1 MKNTLPKLFAV
12 FAVLVL
18 VVIGCTALGVSDAVT
33 VTTLPFTLLGK
44 GLRALSL
51 SGVGGNI
58 AAIVLYLLVCLSPLA
73 LGIGR
78 RLAKEDLLLPVCSG
92 AMFYA
97 VYYMI
102 NPGLRAATMGG
113 VTGDFILSGAVY
125 SVLLAWAVIRLLR
138 CCDGSD
144 PGGVYRA
151 LRIILWVCMVE
162 FAVAVAASL
171 GGSLLSAESV
181 RSANTMG
188 GIDFAPTYI
197 FIFLSFAVSALEY
210 LMSIGVIFLA
220 IGLLRE
226 LEADPYSEGCCRA
239 CETTAKCCR
248 RTLVTVT
255 LAYTALGLA
264 QIIFAPALLSI
275 DIRFRLPIASIALS
289 FALLALSRL
298 LNRGKAIKEDNE
310 LFV

>member
-18 VVIGCTALGVSDAVT
+18 AIIGCVILGVSDAVT
-33 VTTLPFTLLGK
+33 VLTLPFTLLGK
-44 GLRALSL
+44 GLRALSI
-51 SGVGGNI
+51 SGGGGNI
-58 AAIVLYLLVCLSPLA
+58 AATVLYVLVCLSPLA

-102 NPGLRAATMGG
+102 NPGLRAVTMSG

-151 LRIILWVCMVE
+151 LRVILWVCMVE
-162 FAVAVAASL
+162 FAVAIAASL
-171 GGSLLSAESV
+171 GSSLSV
-181 RSANTMG
+181 VETMRASNTMP

-197 FIFLSFAVSALEY
+197 FIFLSFAASALEY

-226 LEADPYSEGCCRA
+226 LEADPYSESCCRA
-239 CETTAKCCR
+239 CENTAKWCR

-264 QIIFAPALLSI
+264 QILFAPLLLSV
-275 DIRFRLPIASIALS
+275 DVSFRLPIASIALS

-298 LNRGKAIKEDNE
+298 LNRGRAIKEDNE